1 MEQVILDSTMF
12 AEMVVHDPY
21 LFEKLLAG
29 SDGMQGLKVKAMK
42 FRLLRPLVD
51 PLACSFPFVPLSNG
65 S

>member
-1 MEQVILDSTMF
+1 MF